1 MRRMLKAK
9 IAGSVLGQVLRL
21 WRATQR
27 LEVRGLEWLDELRG
41 SPIAVWHGRMQ
52 CPIFSVRGRRILSM
66 ASASADGEI
75 ATRSFAPLGISMAR
89 GSTGKG
95 GQRAL
100 DQLVQWMREGRA
112 DQVAL
117 TVDGPRGPAR
127 KVKPG
132 IIELARALD
141 KPIILASFSAR
152 SYWMLRSWDR
162 MLLARPFARAL
173 VQFGP
178 PVELPPAAATDQAA
192 FMIKEALDNLTLDL
206 DMELHSRPLWDAGSE
221 PAPARPTRGR

>member
-1 MRRMLKAK
+1 MRRMTKARV
-9 IAGSVLGQVLRL
+9 AGSVLGQVLRL

-27 LEVRGLEWLDELRG
+27 LEVRGLGLLDELKG

-52 CPIFSVRGRRILSM
+52 CPIFSVRGRSILSM

-75 ATRSFAPLGISMAR
+75 ATRSFAPLGVSMAR
-89 GSTGKG
+89 GSSGKG

-100 DQLVQWMREGRA
+100 DQLIQWMREERA

-127 KVKPG
+127 KVKAG

-162 MLLARPFARAL
+162 MLLARPFSRAL

-178 PVELPPAAATDQAA
+178 LVELPRDATFEESALLV
-192 FMIKEALDNLTLDL
+192 KEGLDKLTFELDA
-206 DMELHSRPLWDAGSE
+206 ELHGRSLWDD
-221 PAPARPTRGR
+221 R

>member
-1 MRRMLKAK
+1 MRRMLKARVT
-9 IAGSVLGQVLRL
+9 GSVLGQVLRL

-27 LEVRGLEWLDELRG
+27 LEVRGLEWLDQLKG

-52 CPIFSVRGRRILSM
+52 CPIFSVRGRQILSM

-100 DQLVQWMREGRA
+100 DQLIQWMREERA

-127 KVKPG
+127 RVKPG

-141 KPIILASFSAR
+141 KPIIMASFSAH

-173 VQFGP
+173 VQFGSP
-178 PVELPPAAATDQAA
+178 LELPKTATTEESAHLVKKALDELTLKLDVEL
-192 FMIKEALDNLTLDL
+192 
-206 DMELHSRPLWDAGSE
+206 HGRSLWDDGHQLA
-221 PAPARPTRGR
+221 

>member
-1 MRRMLKAK
+1 MRPMVKATVT
-9 IAGSVLGQVLRL
+9 GSVLGQVLRL

-27 LEVRGLEWLDELRG
+27 LEIRGLEWLDQLKG

-89 GSTGKG
+89 GSSGKG

-100 DQLVQWMREGRA
+100 DQLIQWMREERA

-141 KPIILASFSAR
+141 RPIILASFSAR

-178 PVELPPAAATDQAA
+178 PVQLPANASTEESARLV
-192 FMIKEALDNLTLDL
+192 KEALDSLTQDL
-206 DMELHSRPLWDAGSE
+206 DVALHGHSLWDDGEESV
-221 PAPARPTRGR
+221 RPRP

>member
-1 MRRMLKAK
+1 MVKAAV
-9 IAGSVLGQVLRL
+9 AGSVLGQVLRL

-27 LEVRGLEWLDELRG
+27 LEVRGLEWLDQLKG

-100 DQLVQWMREGRA
+100 DQLIQWMHEERA

-141 KPIILASFSAR
+141 RPIILASFSAR

-178 PVELPPAAATDQAA
+178 PVQLPENASTEESAGLV
-192 FMIKEALDNLTLDL
+192 KEALDSLTRDL
-206 DMELHSRPLWDAGSE
+206 DVALHGRSLWDDGEES
-221 PAPARPTRGR
+221 ARPRP